1 MHPALESLDSL
12 GSRRPMPP
20 TIRTATIADLDQLA
34 PLFEGYR
41 AFYERTP
48 DAARARDYLQRRIE
62 AAEATVLLAETEGS
76 VVGFALLYPS
86 WSSLNMAPVL
96 HLSDLY
102 VEPSA
107 RARGAGRLLVESC
120 EALGRQRGAQRL
132 QLETQRT
139 NTVAQALYTELG
151 WEIEEE
157 FVTYTLP
164 LDPPE
169 PAA

>member
-1 MHPALESLDSL
+1 MSPS
-12 GSRRPMPP
+12 
-20 TIRTATIADLDQLA
+20 IRTATLADLDQLA
-34 PLFEGYR
+34 PLFDGYR
-41 AFYERTP
+41 AFYERRP
-48 DAARARDYLQRRIE
+48 DPARAREYLQQRIE
-62 AAEATVLLAETEGS
+62 AAEATVLLAEHEGS

-86 WSSLNMAPVL
+86 WSSLNMAPIL

-107 RARGAGRLLVESC
+107 RARGAGRLLMEAC
-120 EALGRQRGAQRL
+120 EALGRERGVQRL

-151 WEIEEE
+151 WELDDE
-157 FVTYTLP
+157 FITYTLP

-169 PAA
+169 PRP